1 MIFITEILWFKD
13 CYLKEWHAVVT
24 SANGTEIELDRTAFF
39 PEGGGN
45 PCDFGKILCNGFE
58 YSVISVRKE
67 GGRINHKVDK
77 QGVKQGDN
85 IHCILN
91 WERRYKI
98 MRMHTAM
105 HLISSVF
112 NKESGVLITGNQIS
126 PEKSRM
132 DFNLENFDRSL
143 IERLF
148 VKANDIANEDHDI
161 KISFMKRDEA
171 LKIPGM
177 VKLAGALPPSVDS
190 LRIVEI
196 EGVDIQ
202 ADGGCHVANTKEI
215 GETKI
220 TKMENKGKS
229 NRRVEFVLV

>member
-1 MIFITEILWFKD
+1 MIFITETLWFND
-13 CYLKEWHAVVT
+13 SYLKEWDAVV
-24 SANGTEIELDRTAFF
+24 SSVNGNEIEIDKTAFF

-45 PCDFGKILCNGFE
+45 PCDFGKILCNGSE
-58 YSVISVRKE
+58 YDVISVRKE
-67 GGRINHKVDK
+67 GGKIIHKLDRE
-77 QGVKQGDN
+77 GVKQGN
-85 IHCILN
+85 EVHCIIDWN
-91 WERRYKI
+91 RRYKI

-126 PEKSRM
+126 PDKSRM

-148 VKANDIANEDHDI
+148 IKANTIAKEGHKI
-161 KISFMKRDEA
+161 KIYFMNREEA

-177 VKLAGALPPSVDS
+177 VKLAGALPPNIDT
-190 LRIVEI
+190 LRIVEV

-202 ADGGCHVANTKEI
+202 ADGGCHVSNTKEI
-215 GETKI
+215 GEMKI

-229 NRRVEFVLV
+229 NRRVEFVLI